1 MRERGKGSLK
11 INATHLKSKTAK
23 PTVKI
28 LHFLPQVIKISSVQ
42 TEEWGGRRRGKRRRR
57 GERINGKARKKSRQE
72 GRKVG
77 RLANL
82 GLKVYNL
89 KSNLA
94 IFL

>member
-42 TEEWGGRRRGKRRRR
+42 TEEWGGEVKGKEEEKGGRRGGEKEGEDKR
-57 GERINGKARKKSRQE
+57 EGKKK
-72 GRKVG
+72 K
-77 RLANL
+77 
-82 GLKVYNL
+82 
-89 KSNLA
+89 
-94 IFL
+94 